1 MPSINKLKVG
11 NTLYD
16 LYGTGGDVLPVGT
29 EIDIA
34 IDSDIP
40 DGWEE
45 VDVVE
50 KISADDFFTSFTPGY
65 SVRNDDF
72 FAYRCGNVISIQRM
86 FFDGPAGMKNNVGK
100 TFAEINS
107 KYAPAIEDNW
117 FMFPTSYS
125 VTAWIGN
132 DEGDPITLYV
142 QGSNASDQSTDLQ
155 FYGVV
160 YIIKPTTKRIRKT
173 GSMIATPYELVEDT
187 GWIDLVIDDT
197 IVEWRTVE
205 EGGVK
210 PADYYKPQIRR
221 IGKQVYMKGQIKW
234 TTDNVNTVF
243 VTIQE
248 EFRPSYEIR
257 FVQGMWLGISGE
269 IKTVGYDQM
278 YSPPASDDKTTLAWV
293 SIASNWV
300 VD

>member
-29 EIDIA
+29 QALISAEA
-34 IDSDIP
+34 SIP
-40 DGWEE
+40 TGWE
-45 VDVVE
+45 
-50 KISADDFFTSFTPGY
+50 
-65 SVRNDDF
+65 N
-72 FAYRCGNVISIQRM
+72 
-86 FFDGPAGMKNNVGK
+86 
-100 TFAEINS
+100 
-107 KYAPAIEDNW
+107 IEDN
-117 FMFPTSYS
+117 FEEYEIEDLDISTS
-125 VTAWIGN
+125 VTTHNYSLYRSGKLVTLQLDAIFVDSVVKDTWQIIGKVPAELN
-132 DEGDPITLYV
+132 NVKGAETTGTISNGSTGALLGYCKFVVDASNNIKFKSNVDNSTLTAIA
-142 QGSNASDQSTDLQ
+142 GSLTWLLADTMKLIKKVNNVI
-155 FYGVV
+155 GVPV
-160 YIIKPTTKRIRKT
+160 
-173 GSMIATPYELVEDT
+173 ELVEDT
-187 GWIDLVIDDT
+187 GWIDLAIDDT
-197 IVEWRTVE
+197 IVEWRAVE
-205 EGGVK
+205 EGGTK

-243 VTIQE
+243 VTIPA

-278 YSPPASDDKTTLAWV
+278 YSPPASADKTTLTWV